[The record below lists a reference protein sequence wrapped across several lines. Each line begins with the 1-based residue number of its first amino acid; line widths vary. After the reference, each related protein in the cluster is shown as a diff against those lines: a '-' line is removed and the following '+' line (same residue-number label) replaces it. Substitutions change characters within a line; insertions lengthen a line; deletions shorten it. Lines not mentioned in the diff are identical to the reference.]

1 MENPTFGGLTLSG
14 YLIMPIQRIPR
25 YKLLLEVILQ
35 NTQPDHPD
43 YENLQKALSEVET
56 IALTINDAIENES
69 SMNTLIKLQGMV
81 NLQVPKTTKKYSLI

>member
-43 YENLQKALSEVET
+43 YANLQKALSEVET

-81 NLQVPKTTKKYSLI
+81 NLQVPKQKEKNICY